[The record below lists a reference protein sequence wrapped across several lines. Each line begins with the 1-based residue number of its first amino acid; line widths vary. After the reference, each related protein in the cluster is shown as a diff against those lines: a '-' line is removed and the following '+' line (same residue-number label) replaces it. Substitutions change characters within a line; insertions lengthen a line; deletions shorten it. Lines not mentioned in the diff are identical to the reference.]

1 MLGTERHE
9 SLRIDL
15 QLRGRAGRQGD
26 PGESQFFVSLEDDL
40 MALFGGSDRIA
51 NIMDRLKFDEGE
63 VIQHPWVSKSLERAQ
78 KKVEQNNFSIR
89 KRQLEYDDVLNNQRN
104 VIYSRRKNALR
115 GDQLQNDIFD
125 MLEDLI
131 ENIVMTHFPEG
142 ELEEVREEGLRQVT
156 VGVELDPEEWALMG
170 EDGLIDHIIEEA
182 FKTYRKKEEME
193 AAQLYQVVQKI
204 SESDAEK
211 KPDRIQVIFTD
222 GIRRM
227 RVIVNVEKA
236 LQNEGREVARSLRSE
251 ERRAGKGRKAEW

>member
-1 MLGTERHE
+1 
-9 SLRIDL
+9 
-15 QLRGRAGRQGD
+15 
-26 PGESQFFVSLEDDL
+26 

-142 ELEEVREEGLRQVT
+142 EFEE
-156 VGVELDPEEWALMG
+156 
-170 EDGLIDHIIEEA
+170 
-182 FKTYRKKEEME
+182 
-193 AAQLYQVVQKI
+193 
-204 SESDAEK
+204 
-211 KPDRIQVIFTD
+211 
-222 GIRRM
+222 
-227 RVIVNVEKA
+227 
-236 LQNEGREVARSLRSE
+236 RSE
-251 ERRAGKGRKAEW
+251 EHTSELQSRSHLVCRLLL